1 MSVVVVTAPT
11 HGISLTTV
19 KAHLRVDHTDDDA
32 LISAYVDAAV
42 SHIDGPYGWLDR
54 AVFPQTLELR
64 QNVFGSEAIRLPYGP
79 ATAITSVKYVD
90 PDGVEQTLASDQYV
104 LTYAGAVDLAYNASW
119 PNLRGDAEGVR
130 IRYVAGF
137 ATRPPAILSAI
148 LLMVGDLYAFR
159 ETAQV
164 GSVAGRIPMSTA
176 VENLLAPFRAWSV

>member
-1 MSVVVVTAPT
+1 MSVVVVTGPT

-32 LISAYVDAAV
+32 LIAAYVSAAV
-42 SHIDGPYGWLDR
+42 GHIDGPYGWLDR

-64 QNVFGSEAIRLPYGP
+64 QNVFGSVPIRLPYGP
-79 ATAITSVKYVD
+79 ATAITSIKYVD
-90 PDGVEQTLASDQYV
+90 PDGAEQTVSSADYV
-104 LTYAGAVDLAYNASW
+104 LTNDGLVDLAYNASW

-130 IRYVAGF
+130 IRYTAGF
-137 ATRPPAILSAI
+137 ATLPPAILSAI

-164 GSVAGRIPMSTA
+164 GSVAGRIPMSAA

>member
-1 MSVVVVTAPT
+1 MSVVVVTAPV

-19 KAHLRVDHTDDDA
+19 KAHLRVDHTDDDT
-32 LISAYVDAAV
+32 LIAAYVSAAAG
-42 SHIDGPYGWLDR
+42 HIDGPQGWLDR

-64 QNVFGSEAIRLPYGP
+64 QNVFGSDPIRLPYGP
-79 ATAITSVKYVD
+79 ATAITSIKYVD
-90 PDGVEQTLASDQYV
+90 PDGAEQTLASDQYV
-104 LTYAGAVDLAYNASW
+104 LTNAGAVELAYSASW

-130 IRYVAGF
+130 IRYAAGY
-137 ATRPPAILSAI
+137 ATLPPAILQAV

-164 GSVAGRIPMSTA
+164 GSVAGRIPMSAA